1 VEGIGLVF
9 WLGVGAT
16 VLTLVA
22 TAFLPDGTPR
32 SAHARASGPA
42 SGEVPG

>member
-1 VEGIGLVF
+1 VGFIF

-22 TAFLPDGTPR
+22 TYFLPDGTPG
-32 SAHARASGPA
+32 AATAPAR
-42 SGEVPG
+42 GEVLG

>member
-1 VEGIGLVF
+1 VPVLVNAIGFAF

-22 TAFLPDGTPR
+22 TCFLPDGTPR
-32 SAHARASGPA
+32 SATATA
-42 SGEVPG
+42 SGEALG